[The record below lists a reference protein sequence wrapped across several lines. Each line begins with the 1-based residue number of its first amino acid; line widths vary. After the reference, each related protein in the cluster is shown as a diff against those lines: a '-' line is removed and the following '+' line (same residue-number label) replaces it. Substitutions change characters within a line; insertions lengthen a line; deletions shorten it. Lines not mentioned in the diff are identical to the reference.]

1 MLYSTWRATAKYGFN
16 MNTENKILV
25 GKIVAPQGIRGEF
38 RVQSFADKPMD
49 FKKFHII
56 CDKCENEQFH
66 FVRVL
71 KQNIIIA
78 KIDGITDRNT
88 VESLRG
94 TQLYISRDDLPKL
107 KEDEYYQSDL
117 IGFDVIREG
126 VKIGVVDGFQNFG
139 AGDII
144 ELDNGEM
151 VSFIGA
157 SVDMEQKHIIVL

>member
-1 MLYSTWRATAKYGFN
+1 MVLD
-16 MNTENKILV
+16 MNTTNKILV

-38 RVQSFADKPMD
+38 RVQSFAEKPED

-56 CDKCENEQFH
+56 CDKCESERFQ

-78 KIDGITDRNT
+78 KIDGINDRNT

-94 TQLYISRDDLPKL
+94 TELFISRDDLPKL
-107 KEDEYYQSDL
+107 KENEYYQSDL
-117 IGFDVIREG
+117 IGFDVIRRG
-126 VKIGVVDGFQNFG
+126 TKIGIVDCFQNFG
-139 AGDII
+139 GGDII

-151 VSFIGA
+151 VSFKNA
-157 SVDMEQKHIIVL
+157 DVDTKNKTIVVL